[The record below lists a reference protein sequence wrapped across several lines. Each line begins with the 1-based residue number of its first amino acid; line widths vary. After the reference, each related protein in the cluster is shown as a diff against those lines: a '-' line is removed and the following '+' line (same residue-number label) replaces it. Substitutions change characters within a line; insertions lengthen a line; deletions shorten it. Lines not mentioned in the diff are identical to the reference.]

1 MAEPLKAF
9 FSPAL
14 VQNIGASLARV
25 HPAFPRQMF
34 VRDATRGIEALELL
48 DRARHVARALA
59 KHLPQ
64 RYPEA
69 ISILVASLGPEHD
82 RDELTGA
89 GMAPFFYL
97 PHTIF
102 VAERGLDDFERS
114 MAAQREITKRF
125 TAEFSIRP
133 FLDRYPERTLAVLDQ
148 WAMDP
153 NPHVRR
159 LVSEGTRPRL
169 PWAPRVAFLDKHPEA
184 ALPLLEKLKDDPTT
198 LVRRSVA
205 NHLNDIGKAHPD
217 LLVDTCRRWLDGATP
232 ERCALI
238 EHALRSAV
246 KRGLPGALELL
257 GHGEPPRVAVE
268 DVRFEPSKVAIGD
281 RVRVSFAL
289 KSRAKK
295 PQELLV
301 DLAVH
306 FVKARG
312 KTSAKVF
319 KVSRVTLPARGRAEL
334 SKVISLAVHTTRTP
348 YEGDHSVDVLVN
360 GARLPAGSFEVISAR
375 ERGE

>member
-205 NHLNDIGKAHPD
+205 NHLNDIAKDHPHVVAEWLERHLPAASPQRRALLKHASRTLVKRGDRRVLAAWGLGAALRGDASLTIEPKTARIGDAVTLRVVLRSTATKPQRLVVDYAVHHVKANGAARPKVWKGWSLELPPRGARELERRHSLAVVTTRRLHPGRHAVD
-217 LLVDTCRRWLDGATP
+217 LLVNGEVVASSAFT
-232 ERCALI
+232 
-238 EHALRSAV
+238 LRA
-246 KRGLPGALELL
+246 
-257 GHGEPPRVAVE
+257 
-268 DVRFEPSKVAIGD
+268 
-281 RVRVSFAL
+281 
-289 KSRAKK
+289 
-295 PQELLV
+295 
-301 DLAVH
+301 
-306 FVKARG
+306 
-312 KTSAKVF
+312 
-319 KVSRVTLPARGRAEL
+319 
-334 SKVISLAVHTTRTP
+334 
-348 YEGDHSVDVLVN
+348 
-360 GARLPAGSFEVISAR
+360 
-375 ERGE
+375 